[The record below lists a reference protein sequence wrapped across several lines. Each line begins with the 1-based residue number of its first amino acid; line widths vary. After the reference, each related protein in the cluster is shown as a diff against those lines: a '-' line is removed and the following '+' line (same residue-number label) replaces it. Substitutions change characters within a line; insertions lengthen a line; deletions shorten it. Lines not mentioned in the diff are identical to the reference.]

1 MATSVAYTNF
11 SYHFHS
17 ETLLGKIIRL
27 PLRLIPNGIPVHI
40 RTGAAKGM
48 LWMTGAH
55 VHGCWLGTYEKD
67 KQDFCQKLI
76 KPGMTVFD
84 IGANAGFY
92 MLVFSRLVGECGRV
106 IAFEPE
112 SDNMCLLRKHIA
124 LNKLE
129 NVSVVQA
136 AASDISALVGFSLTG
151 GAIGR
156 LEKNSSYLVPTLR
169 LDELLSDGNL
179 ALPDVI
185 KMDVEGAEV
194 LVLRGAKDFI
204 EKNSCSWIVALH
216 GDEAKNGCLSIFSE
230 AGYILQDLQGG
241 TIDPKNFAGDEL
253 IAIPR

>member
-27 PLRLIPNGIPVHI
+27 PLRLIPKGIPVHI
-40 RTGAAKGM
+40 RTGVAKGM
-48 LWMTGAH
+48 LWITGAH
-55 VHGCWLGTYEKD
+55 VHGCWLGTYEND
-67 KQDFCQKLI
+67 KQGFCEKHV
-76 KPGMTVFD
+76 KPCMTVFD

-92 MLVFSRLVGECGRV
+92 TLVFSRLVGGGGRV
-106 IAFEPE
+106 IAFEPD
-112 SDNMCLLRKHIA
+112 SDNMCLLRKHVA

-136 AASDISALVGFSLTG
+136 AASDTAALVGFSLTG
-151 GAIGR
+151 GATGR

-169 LDELLSDGNL
+169 LDELLADDSL
-179 ALPDVI
+179 PSPDVI

-194 LVLRGAKDFI
+194 MVLRGAKDFI
-204 EKNSCSWIVALH
+204 AKKTCSWIVALH
-216 GDEAKNGCLSIFSE
+216 GDEAKHGSLGIFSE
-230 AGYILQDLQGG
+230 AGYLLQDLQGH
-241 TIDPKNFAGDEL
+241 TIDPKSFSSDEF